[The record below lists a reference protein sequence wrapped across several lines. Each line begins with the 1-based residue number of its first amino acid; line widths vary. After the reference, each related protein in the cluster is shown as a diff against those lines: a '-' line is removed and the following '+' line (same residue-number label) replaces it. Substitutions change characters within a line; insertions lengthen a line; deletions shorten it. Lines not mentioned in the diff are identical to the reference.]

1 MTEPHITI
9 TPPPG
14 PGDNLPPVDADPLR
28 ERLVEQY
35 APLTARRDELLAGCL
50 LAPDVIRDDE
60 ADKELSDFLVQIHKA
75 MKRIEANRTEEKEVY
90 LAGGRTVDGFFKSVH
105 SPLNKWYKTLDER
118 LTYYK
123 SQKEQAERRRRE
135 EEQRKADEIARL
147 AAEEAAR
154 QAAAITKE
162 SDLNLA
168 LRAEERAVEAAA
180 VALKARQAAQAK
192 AAELSRTRSDHG
204 SVSGLRVRWTG
215 HYTERAKLDLE
226 ALREHLSDD
235 ALNQAIR
242 SFVKRGGREL
252 KGAYIYEAKSTQV
265 R

>member
-1 MTEPHITI
+1 MSNTETED
-9 TPPPG
+9 TPG
-14 PGDNLPPVDADPLR
+14 IGDNLPPTDANPVRD
-28 ERLVEQY
+28 RLVEQY
-35 APLTARRDELLAGCL
+35 ADLTKRKDELLEGCL
-50 LAPDVIRDDE
+50 LAPDTIRDDE
-60 ADKELSDFLVQIHKA
+60 ADKELSDFLVQIHKC
-75 MKRIEANRTEEKEVY
+75 MKRIEAVRVDEKEPY
-90 LAGGRTVDGFFKSVH
+90 LQGGRDVDGFFKNVH
-105 SPLNKWYKTLDER
+105 EPLKKWYSTLNTR

-123 SQKEQAERRRRE
+123 DQKAMAERRRRE

-154 QAAAITKE
+154 QAAAIKE
-162 SDLNLA
+162 ERDLGKA
-168 LRAEERAVEAAA
+168 LEAEERATAAA
-180 VALKARQAAQAK
+180 AAALKAREAAQAK
-192 AAELSRTRSDHG
+192 TAELSRTRSDHG

-215 HYTERAKLDLE
+215 HMNDRALLDLE
-226 ALREHLSDD
+226 TLREHLSED